1 MFGLKMGEDDEV
13 PLDYVTAIKM
23 RKDLVI
29 ECKNL
34 KEVTIKSQIC
44 EVLQF

>member
-1 MFGLKMGEDDEV
+1 MGEDDEV
-13 PLDYVTAIKM
+13 ALDYVTAIKM
-23 RKDLVI
+23 SKDLVGI

-34 KEVTIKSQIC
+34 NEVTIKSQIC